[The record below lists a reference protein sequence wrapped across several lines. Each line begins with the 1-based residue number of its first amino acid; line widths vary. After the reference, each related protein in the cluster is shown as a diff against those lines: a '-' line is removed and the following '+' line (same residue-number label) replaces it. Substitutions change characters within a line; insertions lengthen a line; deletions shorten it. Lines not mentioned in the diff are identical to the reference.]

1 MIEPSSILTIMSPP
15 LRPPPAQSL
24 RLKASSSSSSAS
36 CRGLFAF
43 FRSSRKVIPVCD
55 EFEVLEK
62 SGEMQTAS
70 SHNNKESAVG
80 IVRSNAS
87 WRASC
92 LWKNTAFGARK
103 ERGLLLRHQEI
114 ERAIAS
120 NKNRP
125 WKSAALLLKSR
136 QTNDSQQ
143 APDGSS
149 SLCLETVEDLEEIML
164 IQSLPRATAC
174 FMAEVPQFLL
184 AVREYKRCGNDTQR
198 QYNKY
203 IEITNTFIEPDSQ
216 CEINI
221 SAADKLRI
229 QRFSKVSFSE
239 WLESPASE
247 RSAVFDNAA
256 QEMVK
261 IWRNSNAAENLHKL
275 FIASPPFSTH
285 KSSLLA
291 VMQQAGK

>member
-1 MIEPSSILTIMSPP
+1 MSPP

-24 RLKASSSSSSAS
+24 RLKASSSSSIAS
-36 CRGLFAF
+36 GRGLFAF
-43 FRSSRKVIPVCD
+43 FRSSRKVIPVCCN

-62 SGEMQTAS
+62 KSGEMQTTAS

-103 ERGLLLRHQEI
+103 ERGLLLRHQET

-125 WKSAALLLKSR
+125 WKSAALSLKSR
-136 QTNDSQQ
+136 PTNDSQQ
-143 APDGSS
+143 APNGSS
-149 SLCLETVEDLEEIML
+149 SLYLETVEDLEEIML
-164 IQSLPRATAC
+164 IQSLPSATAC

-184 AVREYKRCGNDTQR
+184 AVREYKRCGNDTRR

-203 IEITNTFIEPDSQ
+203 IEMTNTFIEPDSQ

-275 FIASPPFSTH
+275 FITIPPFSTH